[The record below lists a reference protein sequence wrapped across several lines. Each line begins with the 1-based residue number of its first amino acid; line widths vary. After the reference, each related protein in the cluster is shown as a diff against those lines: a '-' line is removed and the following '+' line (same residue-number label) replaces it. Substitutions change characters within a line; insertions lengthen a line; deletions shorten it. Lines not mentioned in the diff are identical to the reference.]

1 VTWLRIVGVVVFL
14 VGLVWFL
21 QGIGVHIG
29 KSFMI
34 GDSTWVI
41 VGAIVALAGLVLALR
56 PPRRRV
62 SKP

>member
-1 VTWLRIVGVVVFL
+1 VAVRIVGIVLFL
-14 VGLVWFL
+14 AGGVWFL

-41 VGAIVALAGLVLALR
+41 IGAITALVGLVAIVR
-56 PPRRRV
+56 PPRRFSRRG
-62 SKP
+62 

>member
-1 VTWLRIVGVVVFL
+1 VTIIRIVGAVVFL

-34 GDSTWVI
+34 GDQVWI
-41 VGAIVALAGLVLALR
+41 IIGAIVALVGLVLLVR